1 MSTALHE
8 QLIAAVEQGD
18 LAMLVASPP
27 VAFQRVFVDV
37 TGSVTSALL
46 LSALMQEHELRA
58 AVDGGWYPSS
68 AEACERATGLTRKEQ
83 STARRIL
90 RDLGLLQERRTGYPA
105 TLQVRIDYDAL
116 IRRLINVVP
125 RPSASSTRSI
135 KRDVH

>member
-1 MSTALHE
+1 MSIALHE

-27 VAFQRVFVDV
+27 VAFQRAFVDV

-46 LSALMQEHELRA
+46 LSALMQEHEHRV
-58 AVDGGWYPSS
+58 AVEGGWYHCS

-105 TLQVRIDYDAL
+105 TLQVRIDYDTL
-116 IRRLINVVP
+116 IRRLIDVAARRSAVTA
-125 RPSASSTRSI
+125 PSIA
-135 KRDVH
+135 RDVH